1 MKFAIAALI
10 GAAAA
15 VRIQK
20 DIPARAFEYDNTFN
34 TKKPAE
40 ETQGHNNK
48 DVLENFAEMYVQQ
61 PAGQYELL
69 GLDGYRWFQ
78 AVTVGPET
86 NYCTNANKATG
97 VDQACADPGN
107 SAWNTHTSSVTKK
120 PVDAL
125 VAPYP
130 DHPGVTYGVQGEVY
144 TVA

>member
-1 MKFAIAALI
+1 MKFAIAAII
-10 GAAAA
+10 GAVAA
-15 VRIQK
+15 I
-20 DIPARAFEYDNTFN
+20 
-34 TKKPAE
+34 
-40 ETQGHNNK
+40 K
-48 DVLENFAEMYVQQ
+48 DVPVSETLVQEG
-61 PAGQYELL
+61 AHEVL
-69 GLDGYRWFQ
+69 GLDGWRWFQ

-97 VDQACADPGN
+97 VDQACADTGN

-120 PVDAL
+120 PVDAH

>member
-1 MKFAIAALI
+1 MGTHTHFVRKTAMSSKQQSSMSRMLRRYKAEISI
-10 GAAAA
+10 PGKHGGTGA
-15 VRIQK
+15 
-20 DIPARAFEYDNTFN
+20 
-34 TKKPAE
+34 
-40 ETQGHNNK
+40 
-48 DVLENFAEMYVQQ
+48 
-61 PAGQYELL
+61 
-69 GLDGYRWFQ
+69 RWFQ

-144 TVA
+144 TA